1 MAPRAPGLRA
11 QNSSLPWGKGSVIV
25 EGRRGL
31 RLPRCR
37 VEHRT
42 ALARKGREMDVT
54 PMEIGLGLLWFVVF
68 VVSTTFHEASHGFA
82 ALKLGDRTA
91 YDAGLVTLDPIP
103 HIQRSV
109 FGMLLV
115 PILSYALSLPHG
127 WMIGWA
133 STPYDPYW
141 AHSNRRRTALM
152 ALAGPG
158 ANLVLVIVAAILIRA
173 GMLLGAFA
181 QPDRITWTQTTM
193 AATPGATAPAIVVS
207 ILFSLNLI
215 LLVFNLLPVPPLDGS
230 EVVSLFLS
238 DSAAERYRQLM
249 AQPYVGLIGLIVA
262 WNLMDFIL
270 RPIYTLALN
279 LLYPGVGYH

>member
-1 MAPRAPGLRA
+1 
-11 QNSSLPWGKGSVIV
+11 
-25 EGRRGL
+25 
-31 RLPRCR
+31 
-37 VEHRT
+37 
-42 ALARKGREMDVT
+42 MDVT

-68 VVSTTFHEASHGFA
+68 VISTTFHEASHGFA

-103 HIQRSV
+103 HIQRSP
-109 FGMLLV
+109 FGMVLV
-115 PILSYALSLPHG
+115 PILSFALSLPHG

-141 AHSNRRRTALM
+141 AHRNRRQAALM

-158 ANLVLVIVAAILIRA
+158 ANLTLVIIAAILIRV
-173 GMLLGAFA
+173 GMLLGIFA
-181 QPDRITWTQTTM
+181 QPDRITWTQTTV
-193 AATPGATAPAIVVS
+193 AAASGATAPAIIVS

-230 EVVSLFLS
+230 EVISLFLS
-238 DSAAERYRQLM
+238 DSAAERYREFM
-249 AQPYVGLIGLIVA
+249 AQPAASLIGLVVA
-262 WNLMDFIL
+262 WNVMGYIL

-279 LLYPGVGYH
+279 LLYPGAGYS